1 MRKYNPELLY
11 FSFDSFSR
19 IQCKNVVFCS
29 LVKMFN
35 LLNIFHFIT
44 KNYKSLTKLKKS
56 TSTSISPSLLSTT
69 MHPYPLNHAT
79 HSPSKKSLQ
88 PSKSHSSSTY
98 RTHTCPQAHISS
110 ADAALARSFARQRL
124 RAIYIDERFM
134 RRAASDARGTRSFAR
149 ANHASS
155 RSLMLITWARVMRD
169 RGCLNMCT
177 SGRFP
182 PLFWG

>member
-35 LLNIFHFIT
+35 LLNIFHFII

-79 HSPSKKSLQ
+79 HSPSKKKVSNRPRVTAVL
-88 PSKSHSSSTY
+88 
-98 RTHTCPQAHISS
+98 HTAHIR
-110 ADAALARSFARQRL
+110 ARRRTSPRL
-124 RAIYIDERFM
+124 M
-134 RRAASDARGTRSFAR
+134 PPSLV
-149 ANHASS
+149 
-155 RSLMLITWARVMRD
+155 RSLGSAYGQFTLMKDL
-169 RGCLNMCT
+169 
-177 SGRFP
+177 
-182 PLFWG
+182 